1 MSENAAEYAEERERK
16 RDEKKRATVGSRGGG
31 YGIELIIC
39 HLSSNQGLN
48 ISFPLSTEW
57 KDELCRPG
65 HIRWY

>member
-1 MSENAAEYAEERERK
+1 MSEDAAEYAEERERK
-16 RDEKKRATVGSRGGG
+16 RDEKKASDGGKQRGG
-31 YGIELIIC
+31 YDIELIIC

-65 HIRWY
+65 QTRWY